1 MLDPKLEPSMIQ
13 MEPSRSQ
20 QAFEW
25 AMSQPG
31 VLLLNSLAMETMLP
45 WPRNGRDPPAP
56 AERRVETEADTVDGD
71 LPMFM

>member
-1 MLDPKLEPSMIQ
+1 MLDTKLEPSMIQ

-45 WPRNGRDPPAP
+45 WPRNRNQPAP
-56 AERRVETEADTVDGD
+56 AERRVETEADIVDGD